1 MRAVTLKLKPQ
12 GKPIVYREIDITNI
26 CYSRGENWQ
35 VAYSREHQKELLEN
49 WINERGNEQHNTILK
64 LVDWWIS

>member
-1 MRAVTLKLKPQ
+1 MRAVTLKLKPP

-26 CYSRGENWQ
+26 CYSREDCWQ